1 MDKNKEGSNE
11 AKSRDDKDKRR
22 KVHLVVAGASE
33 FGQYACARVL
43 HRAYA
48 HVTKVTLI
56 VARRDERL
64 FHTRRPAA
72 AEWSH
77 FSSLYECL
85 EKLKSE
91 GRPIDYVFD
100 DHIQYLAAEL
110 LKEVGDYDRLGY
122 VATRGEEHLPYTTIL
137 CTCCDRV
144 LVEKPLSKC
153 AEDVDPDGLF
163 MKLKKKRENWSN
175 EYPTAQNITT
185 CEHYAFRK
193 GFSDAK
199 EKLVDFVKNH
209 WDHGGIN
216 YEFRFFEPARAD
228 DLVKRLHAMQDGSI
242 LDVGVTHGLGPLSF
256 ILRKKI
262 E

>member
-1 MDKNKEGSNE
+1 MAENNKGSNE
-11 AKSRDDKDKRR
+11 AKSSDDKDNRR

-48 HVTKVTLI
+48 HVTIETLI
-56 VARRDERL
+56 VARKDERL

-77 FSSLYECL
+77 FPSLYECF

-110 LKEVGDYDRLGY
+110 LKEEGDYDRIGY
-122 VATRGEEHLPYTTIL
+122 VATRGEEHFPYTTIL
-137 CTCCDRV
+137 TSCCDRV

-153 AEDVDPDGLF
+153 AEDVHPTGLF
-163 MKLKKKRENWSN
+163 MKLENKRKKWSDQK
-175 EYPTAQNITT
+175 YPTAQTITT

-199 EKLVDFVKNH
+199 EELV
-209 WDHGGIN
+209 I
-216 YEFRFFEPARAD
+216 FEDR
-228 DLVKRLHAMQDGSI
+228 QI
-242 LDVGVTHGLGPLSF
+242 F
-256 ILRKKI
+256 
-262 E
+262 